1 MVLKLNYSSNYIS
14 IQHFKAVAS
23 NHAIDFAIV
32 FATDQAIDIN
42 SDSNQSSCNRTEILD
57 IFHIPWSSDYN
68 V

>member
-14 IQHFKAVAS
+14 IQHFKAIAS
-23 NHAIDFAIV
+23 VYNHTID
-32 FATDQAIDIN
+32 FATDQTIDID
-42 SDSNQSSCNRTEILD
+42 SDHNQLFCNRTEILD